1 MPRSTEKPLG
11 SGTFPVFP
19 WARKASLCHN
29 ERIVLVVTLIMPK
42 PHSNSPTSSAPAAR
56 KTPSRMVRRSS
67 NAKPRSEL
75 PTPSA
80 PSATTPSSDE
90 TLSPVGVTPQ
100 KVAQKKRRQKRSDR
114 ARMNRYMLAS
124 HFITCEAIEP
134 NRPWV
139 VLAKTPHVY
148 RVMEARE
155 DIARDSLIRLAQSMG
170 ANALLGVTVERKS
183 EWTQGKLFRRI
194 EVRGVPALL
203 GEPSRSPG
211 AQHKEALIQGFPK
224 SQVVRAYHRRLKDRE
239 ALIRRI
245 RYDEGIDAND
255 QRLGKGVI
263 WAALLIFGLMAVVT
277 LFSH

>member
-1 MPRSTEKPLG
+1 
-11 SGTFPVFP
+11 
-19 WARKASLCHN
+19 
-29 ERIVLVVTLIMPK
+29 MPK
-42 PHSNSPTSSAPAAR
+42 PHSNSPTSSVPAAR

-100 KVAQKKRRQKRSDR
+100 KAALKKRRQKRSDR

-211 AQHKEALIQGFPK
+211 AQFKEALIQGFPK

-255 QRLGKGVI
+255 QRLGKGVV